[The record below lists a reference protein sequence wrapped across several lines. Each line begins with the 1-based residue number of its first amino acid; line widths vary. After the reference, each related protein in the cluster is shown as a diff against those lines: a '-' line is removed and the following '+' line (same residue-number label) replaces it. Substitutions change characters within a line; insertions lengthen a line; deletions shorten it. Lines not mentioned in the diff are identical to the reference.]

1 MITCYIG
8 IGSNLQRHK
17 HIEAVCR
24 ELAQIGEQLR
34 LSTIYECDSLGF
46 DSHAFYNLVVE
57 LHTSLSLAALVKK
70 LREIELRWGRAVE
83 AKKFQDRTLD
93 LDLILYGDV
102 VSVDTPI
109 IPRSDIYHYP
119 FVIQPLYELCPQLSI
134 PGDGQTIEQVWLT
147 ASNLSSLTPVPLW
160 FSINR

>member
-17 HIEAVCR
+17 HIEAACR

-70 LREIELRWGRAVE
+70 LREIELRWGREVE

-102 VSVDTPI
+102 VSVDSPI

-134 PGDGQTIEQVWLT
+134 PGNGQTIEQVWLT

>member
-8 IGSNLQRHK
+8 VGSNLQRHK
-17 HIEAVCR
+17 HIEAACH
-24 ELAQIGEQLR
+24 ELTQVGEQLR

-57 LHTSLSLAALVKK
+57 LQTSLPLAALVKK

-109 IPRSDIYHYP
+109 IPRADIYHYP

-134 PGDGQTIEQVWLT
+134 PGDEQTIEQVWLT